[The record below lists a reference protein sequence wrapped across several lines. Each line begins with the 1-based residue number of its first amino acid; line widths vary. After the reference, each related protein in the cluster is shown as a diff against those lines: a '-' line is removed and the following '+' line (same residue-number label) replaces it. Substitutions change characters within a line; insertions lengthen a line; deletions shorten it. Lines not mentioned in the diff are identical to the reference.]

1 MTLCIG
7 LTGGIGCGKSTVA
20 GLFAEH
26 GAAII
31 DTDTIAHHLTQAG
44 GAAIPEIRKA
54 FGKDYLTAD
63 DALDRA
69 QMRGRVFSDMA
80 AKQRL
85 EKILHPLILEQAK
98 AQLQLMRNE
107 PYVIIVVPLLPESP
121 AFRQLVQR
129 ILVVDCDASAQIER
143 VMARS
148 GMTAAEVRA
157 IIAQQAPRTEQL
169 QLADDVIHN
178 DAGLPWLAEQVAIL
192 HGRYLGM
199 QNNI

>member
-7 LTGGIGCGKSTVA
+7 LTGGIGCGKSTGA

-31 DTDTIAHHLTQAG
+31 DTDLIAHRLTQAG

-54 FGKDYLTAD
+54 FGQDYLTAD
-63 DALDRA
+63 EALDRA
-69 QMRGRVFSDMA
+69 KMRGLVFSDIT

-85 EKILHPLILEQAK
+85 ENILHPLILGQAK
-98 AQLQLMRNE
+98 AQLQRMQNE
-107 PYVIIVVPLLPESP
+107 PYIIIVVPLLPESP
-121 AFRQLVQR
+121 SFRQLVRR
-129 ILVVDCDASAQIER
+129 ILVVDCEPSTQIER
-143 VMARS
+143 VIARS
-148 GMTAAEVRA
+148 GMTAPEVLA

-178 DAGLPWLAEQVAIL
+178 DAGLPRLAEQVAIL
-192 HGRYLGM
+192 HGRYLAM

>member
-31 DTDTIAHHLTQAG
+31 DTDTIAHRLTQAG

-54 FGKDYLTAD
+54 FGNDYLTAD

-69 QMRGRVFSDMA
+69 KMRGLVFSDMA
-80 AKQRL
+80 AKHRL
-85 EKILHPLILEQAK
+85 EKIMHPLILGQAK
-98 AQLQLMRNE
+98 AQLQRMHSE
-107 PYVIIVVPLLPESP
+107 PYIIIVVPLLPDSP
-121 AFRQLVQR
+121 SFRQLVQR
-129 ILVVDCDASAQIER
+129 ILVVDCESSTQIER
-143 VMARS
+143 VIARS
-148 GMTAAEVRA
+148 GMTAPEVLA
-157 IIAQQAPRTEQL
+157 IIAQQAPRTERL

-178 DAGLPWLAEQVAIL
+178 DAGLPRLAEQVAIL
-192 HGRYLGM
+192 HGRYLAM